1 MALASAHSLPTPPI
15 PKSLAAPRF
24 NPRLAVGLLVLTS
37 AILGLVAAY
46 RSAQPRTVEVLRA
59 AHDVQ
64 PGYVLQ
70 SADVQVV
77 AEALPDD
84 VAASLASASERPS
97 LVGRRLAQPLN
108 AGDLITHRQTEPATR
123 QLGPG
128 ERLYALQIPNETA
141 LGLHLQ
147 PADEVEIVVTTN
159 KTRPEVAE
167 THVVLP
173 AVSIFSIGGSESSG
187 AFGVS
192 TNADH
197 SGLGTSKT
205 TTLVLRT
212 DDAGYQAL
220 ARAREIGD
228 LDLSLLGGSQ
238 EPAP

>member
-46 RSAQPRTVEVLRA
+46 RGAQPRTVEVLRA

-70 SADVQVV
+70 AADLQVV

-108 AGDLITHRQTEPATR
+108 AGELITRRQTAPATDSS
-123 QLGPG
+123 
-128 ERLYALQIPNETA
+128 ALESGCTRCRSQTRRRSACTCRPAT
-141 LGLHLQ
+141 GL
-147 PADEVEIVVTTN
+147 
-159 KTRPEVAE
+159 R
-167 THVVLP
+167 
-173 AVSIFSIGGSESSG
+173 SW
-187 AFGVS
+187 
-192 TNADH
+192 
-197 SGLGTSKT
+197 
-205 TTLVLRT
+205 
-212 DDAGYQAL
+212 
-220 ARAREIGD
+220 
-228 LDLSLLGGSQ
+228 
-238 EPAP
+238 

>member
-1 MALASAHSLPTPPI
+1 MALASAHSLPIPPI

-24 NPRLAVGLLVLTS
+24 NPRLAVGLLVLAG
-37 AILGLVAAY
+37 AILGLVAIY
-46 RSAQPRTVEVLRA
+46 RGAQPRTVDVLRA

-70 SADVQVV
+70 SADLQVV

-84 VAASLASASERPS
+84 VASSLVSARERPS

-108 AGDLITHRQTEPATR
+108 AGDLITRRQTEPATH
-123 QLGPG
+123 QLGAE

-147 PADEVEIVVTTN
+147 PADQVEIVVTTN
-159 KTRPEVAE
+159 KTRPQDAE

-192 TNADH
+192 SNTDR
-197 SGLGTSKT
+197 SGLGASKT

-220 ARAREIGD
+220 AKAREIGD
-228 LDLSLLGGSQ
+228 LDLSLIGSQ

>member
-1 MALASAHSLPTPPI
+1 MALASAHSLPIPPI

-24 NPRLAVGLLVLTS
+24 NPRLAVGLLVLAG
-37 AILGLVAAY
+37 AILGLVAIY
-46 RSAQPRTVEVLRA
+46 RGAQPRTVDVLRA
-59 AHDVQ
+59 AHAVQ

-70 SADVQVV
+70 SADLQVV

-84 VAASLASASERPS
+84 VASSLVSARERPS

-108 AGDLITHRQTEPATR
+108 AGDLITRRQTEPATH
-123 QLGPG
+123 QLGAE

-147 PADEVEIVVTTN
+147 PADQVEIVVTTN
-159 KTRPEVAE
+159 KTRPQDAE

-192 TNADH
+192 SNTDR
-197 SGLGTSKT
+197 SGLGASKT

-220 ARAREIGD
+220 AKAREIGD
-228 LDLSLLGGSQ
+228 LDLSLIGSQ

>member
-1 MALASAHSLPTPPI
+1 MALASAHSLPIPPI

-24 NPRLAVGLLVLTS
+24 NPRLAVGLLVL
-37 AILGLVAAY
+37 
-46 RSAQPRTVEVLRA
+46 E
-59 AHDVQ
+59 
-64 PGYVLQ
+64 
-70 SADVQVV
+70 
-77 AEALPDD
+77 
-84 VAASLASASERPS
+84 
-97 LVGRRLAQPLN
+97 
-108 AGDLITHRQTEPATR
+108 
-123 QLGPG
+123 

-147 PADEVEIVVTTN
+147 PSDQVEIVVTTN
-159 KTRPEVAE
+159 KTRPQDAE

-192 TNADH
+192 SNTDR
-197 SGLGTSKT
+197 SGLGASKT

-220 ARAREIGD
+220 AKAREIGD
-228 LDLSLLGGSQ
+228 LDLSLIGSQ